1 MLFRQSGTKEVD
13 TLVENGC
20 FYQTFNSFIIPSLLN
35 AVSPLTPPSP
45 PESMLSELKER
56 LEGPKYNIDFWGY
69 VHYTKRGHFTEV
81 SQHFCPSL
89 YLKAFYGQKARE
101 IDFSTLATQYSI
113 FPDHCSQII
122 CTLIFGHV
130 CFALFHFVLFCYIF
144 H

>member
-56 LEGPKYNIDFWGY
+56 LEGPKYNIDFWG
-69 VHYTKRGHFTEV
+69 KG
-81 SQHFCPSL
+81 S
-89 YLKAFYGQKARE
+89 G
-101 IDFSTLATQYSI
+101 
-113 FPDHCSQII
+113 
-122 CTLIFGHV
+122 
-130 CFALFHFVLFCYIF
+130 
-144 H
+144 